1 MQFYK
6 YPAALLLESRGG
18 EGGEAIPDVS
28 FIISFLSPPRTRT
41 LTLLMYPCIRTTRSL
56 PLLPVGPATAVSVI
70 PNPAPYYY
78 SFFSSYFDFHSSFI
92 SLFLLFQNLFLHLY
106 ILLFI
111 LYFCFSFSSYS
122 CSFFYSSFSFLF
134 PVFLPF
140 TFLGCAGNF
149 GRNRNTYGS
158 PGCSS
163 ICPCYCPS
171 PSVSASVSAGH
182 SARTHD
188 DTSYDR

>member
-6 YPAALLLESRGG
+6 YQAALLLESRGG

-28 FIISFLSPPRTRT
+28 VIPSFLTPPRTRSVA
-41 LTLLMYPCIRTTRSL
+41 LLMYPCIRTTSQSL
-56 PLLPVGPATAVSVI
+56 PFLLVLLLLSPLYLILIFYTI
-70 PNPAPYYY
+70 PSSLPISIFILHLFSY
-78 SFFSSYFDFHSSFI
+78 SSCSNTHFYIYFFFYLFFI
-92 SLFLLFQNLFLHLY
+92 SVFLVFFLFFFLLH
-106 ILLFI
+106 
-111 LYFCFSFSSYS
+111 
-122 CSFFYSSFSFLF
+122 
-134 PVFLPF
+134 
-140 TFLGCAGNF
+140 FLGCAGNF

-171 PSVSASVSAGH
+171 PRVSASVSAGH

-188 DTSYDR
+188 DTDYHR

>member
-6 YPAALLLESRGG
+6 YQAALLLESRGG

-28 FIISFLSPPRTRT
+28 VRTSLMFLNFDDFLFFPSFRFLLLLPFQFFPPQLILL
-41 LTLLMYPCIRTTRSL
+41 LTTILFSIPTPPFQSLSL
-56 PLLPVGPATAVSVI
+56 PFLCLFQFLFTV
-70 PNPAPYYY
+70 
-78 SFFSSYFDFHSSFI
+78 SSF
-92 SLFLLFQNLFLHLY
+92 SYSCYLYCFLVLFLFLFLFLFLLVIPIPSLY
-106 ILLFI
+106 
-111 LYFCFSFSSYS
+111 YFCISY
-122 CSFFYSSFSFLF
+122 
-134 PVFLPF
+134 
-140 TFLGCAGNF
+140 FLGCAGNF

-163 ICPCYCPS
+163 ICPCYSPS

-188 DTSYDR
+188 DTAYHR